1 MLISIQENAD
11 KLLSNSIDI
20 EFQMSASVIIS
31 DRATS
36 SIRIRNATNCG
47 RFVSSY
53 QLRNSRQSLAGL
65 AHVRGRYP
73 SD

>member
-1 MLISIQENAD
+1 MLISIQEND
-11 KLLSNSIDI
+11 NKLLSNSIDI
-20 EFQMSASVIIS
+20 EFQMSASVNIS
-31 DRATS
+31 GRRTS

-47 RFVSSY
+47 RFVSSH
-53 QLRNSRQSLAGL
+53 QLRNSRQSLADL

>member
-1 MLISIQENAD
+1 MLISIQENAN

-20 EFQMSASVIIS
+20 EFQMSASVNIS
-31 DRATS
+31 GRRTS

-47 RFVSSY
+47 RFVSSH
-53 QLRNSRQSLAGL
+53 QLRNSRQSLADL